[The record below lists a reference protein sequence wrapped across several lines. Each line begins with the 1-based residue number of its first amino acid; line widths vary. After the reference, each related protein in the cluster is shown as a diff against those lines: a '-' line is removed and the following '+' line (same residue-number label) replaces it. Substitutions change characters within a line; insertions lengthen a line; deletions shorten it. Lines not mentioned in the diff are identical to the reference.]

1 MLTDIVDST
10 KRASEL
16 GDRRWNALL
25 DQHDRLAW
33 LAIERFK
40 GREVKTTGDGFLATF
55 DGPARAIRCAA
66 AISEGVRS
74 LDLQVRGGV
83 HTGEIEVKPDDI
95 SGIAVHIAA
104 RICALAGP
112 GEVLVSN
119 TVRDLVAGA
128 NLRFGDHG
136 YHALKG
142 LDEAV
147 HLFRAETEEHVRASL
162 AM

>member
-1 MLTDIVDST
+1 MLTDIVGST

-16 GDRRWNALL
+16 GDTRWSALL
-25 DQHDRLAW
+25 DQNDRIARLE
-33 LAIERFK
+33 IERFK
-40 GREVKTTGDGFLATF
+40 GREVRTTGDGFLATF

-66 AISEGVRS
+66 AISERVRS

-83 HTGEIEVKPDDI
+83 HTGEIEVKPDDV

-104 RICALAGP
+104 RICALAGA

-128 NLRFGDHG
+128 NFRFGDCG
-136 YHALKG
+136 FHALKG

-147 HLFRAETEEHVRASL
+147 HLYRAETEEHVRATS
-162 AM
+162 AR